1 MSKRLVLVTGGAGF
15 IGSHVVDRFL
25 EEGYSV
31 RVLDDLS
38 TGSVENIASK
48 DVEVRIGSVTD
59 EEAVVQAAKD
69 ADVIVHMAAARA
81 VGMSI
86 ADPVTSDR
94 VNTGG
99 TLLCLDVAR
108 RTGVSRFVFAS
119 SSSVYGGTAPLP
131 ASEDAP
137 CNPRSPY
144 AVSKLAGEQY
154 CKVFSELFGLQTV
167 VLRLFNVFGP
177 RQRPESPYAAA
188 VPLFVDALLH
198 GRRPVVY
205 GDGTQTRDF
214 TYVEDVAEAIV
225 RAATTEIGD
234 FTLLNIAA
242 GGRHSVLELLQTIAS
257 ILGRRVEPEFKPPRP
272 GDVAHS
278 QADTSRALQLLG
290 WKARTTFQEGLEK
303 TIRWAMQRSESLG

>member
-38 TGSVENIASK
+38 TGSLENLESRDI
-48 DVEVRIGSVTD
+48 DVRIGSVTD
-59 EEAVVQAAKD
+59 EETVGQAIKGVDVV
-69 ADVIVHMAAARA
+69 VHMAAARA

-86 ADPVTSDR
+86 EDPVTSDR

-108 RTGVSRFVFAS
+108 RTGVSKFVFAS

-131 ASEDAP
+131 ASEEAP

-154 CKVFSELFGLQTV
+154 SKVFNELFGMRTV

-188 VPLFVDALLH
+188 VPLFIDALMQ
-198 GRRPVVY
+198 GQRPVVY
-205 GDGTQTRDF
+205 GDGSQTRDF
-214 TYVEDVAEAIV
+214 TYVEDVAEAV
-225 RAATTEIGD
+225 VLATTTELEG

-242 GGRHSVLELLQTIAS
+242 GGRHSVLELLETIAS
-257 ILGRRVEPEFKPPRP
+257 ILGRRAEPDFKPPRP

-290 WKARTTFQEGLEK
+290 WKARTTFEEGLEK
-303 TIRWAMQRSESLG
+303 TIRWAMQRSESPG